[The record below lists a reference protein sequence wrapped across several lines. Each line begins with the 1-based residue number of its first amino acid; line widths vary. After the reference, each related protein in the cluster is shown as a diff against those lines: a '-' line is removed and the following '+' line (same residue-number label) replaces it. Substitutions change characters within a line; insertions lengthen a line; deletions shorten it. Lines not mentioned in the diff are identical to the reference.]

1 MFMLVKYI
9 LTMLIAA
16 LLSLQ
21 TGKIALAQSSSSPAI
36 QEDNVSDEAEEVSDD
51 EPDEDADKETES
63 NVEDEPKTDIQ
74 SDNQAETPQESLP
87 AISYDLNALPFPTR
101 RMHELILEATKSGD
115 IEKLRA
121 YIGTGDSKTMLS
133 LGGFDGDPIDY
144 LKQESGDDNGHEIL
158 AILEEILQAGYVH
171 LDKGTE
177 RELYVWPY
185 FFAYPLDKLSDR
197 QMVELFRI
205 VTYGDLQDMQDFGGY
220 IFYRA
225 GITPTG
231 RWTFF
236 VAGD

>member
-1 MFMLVKYI
+1 MYGECMIKFKKQSLKFLFV
-9 LTMLIAA
+9 LAF
-16 LLSLQ
+16 LLQ
-21 TGKIALAQSSSSPAI
+21 GLAFSHAQETPIQPEII
-36 QEDNVSDEAEEVSDD
+36 QEELEIPVEES
-51 EPDEDADKETES
+51 ENEEEISNSTQASPSIED
-63 NVEDEPKTDIQ
+63 
-74 SDNQAETPQESLP
+74 LP
-87 AISYDLNALPFPTR
+87 AISYDLEALPFPTR

-133 LGGFDGDPIDY
+133 LGDFDGDPVDF
-144 LKQESGDDNGHEIL
+144 LKQESGDENGHETL
-158 AILEEILQAGYVH
+158 AILQDILEAGYVH
-171 LDKGTE
+171 LDKGTD

-185 FFAYPLDKLSDR
+185 FFAYPLDKLTDP

-205 VTYGDLQDMQDFGGY
+205 VTYGDFQDMKDFGGY

-225 GITPTG
+225 GITPSG

>member
-1 MFMLVKYI
+1 MYLNWISTTLMLALIMFGPLKLCY
-9 LTMLIAA
+9 
-16 LLSLQ
+16 
-21 TGKIALAQSSSSPAI
+21 AQEPAI
-36 QEDNVSDEAEEVSDD
+36 NNETSQEEPEADATDENTDEAIEDSVD
-51 EPDEDADKETES
+51 ENQET
-63 NVEDEPKTDIQ
+63 PKTNGQ
-74 SDNQAETPQESLP
+74 SFETQNMEIPEV
-87 AISYDLNALPFPTR
+87 SYDLAALPFPTR

-121 YIGTGDSKTMLS
+121 LIGTGDSMTMLS
-133 LGGFDGDPIDY
+133 LGDIEGDPIDF
-144 LKQESGDDNGHEIL
+144 LKNETGDENGHEIL

-185 FFAYPLDKLSDR
+185 FFAYPLDKLTDP

-205 VTYGDLQDMQDFGGY
+205 VTYGDFQDMKDFGGY

-225 GITPTG
+225 GITPSG
-231 RWTFF
+231 RWSFF